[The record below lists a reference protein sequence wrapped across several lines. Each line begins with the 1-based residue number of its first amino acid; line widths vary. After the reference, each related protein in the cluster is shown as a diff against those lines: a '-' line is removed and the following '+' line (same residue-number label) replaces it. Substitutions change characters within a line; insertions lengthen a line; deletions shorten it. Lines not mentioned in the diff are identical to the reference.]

1 MSVDIE
7 SLNFHILGRDA
18 SKMDSKSKIHN
29 VFEDKAVVRIAKA
42 HRKTPAQVLLRHQ
55 MQNGMIVIPKSVKK
69 SRIRENFSVFDFA
82 LTDQE
87 MKELDSQDQGSAAR
101 SFSGNFL
108 PFDKKVESVKD
119 FPFGSDNPDY
129 Y

>member
-1 MSVDIE
+1 
-7 SLNFHILGRDA
+7 
-18 SKMDSKSKIHN
+18 MDSKSKIHN

-69 SRIRENFSVFDFA
+69 SRIQENFSVFDFA

-101 SFSGNFL
+101 AFSGGITGMS
-108 PFDKKVESVKD
+108 FDKKMETLKD